1 MDKKRVVVAMS
12 GGVDS
17 SVTAAL
23 LVQEGYDV
31 VGVTMQTWPDLGD
44 DVEEVRQGGCCSISA
59 VDDARR
65 VADKLG
71 IPYYVLNFKENFQE
85 KVIDYFLREYT
96 QGRTPNPCI
105 ACNRY
110 VKFDEL
116 LRRAQALDAD
126 YVATGHYAK
135 VERDEASGR
144 FVLRKSVD
152 SGKDQTYA
160 LYNLTQP
167 QLEHTLMPLGYYE
180 KTVTRRIA
188 RELGLATANKPDS
201 QEICFVLD
209 DDYKRFVAEK
219 APEAVR
225 PGPIMDTRG
234 HVLGTHTGL
243 PNYTVGQRRGLG
255 LTAEKPL
262 YVVDLLP
269 EQNALVVGSGDEVLS
284 DRLEADDLNWIAF
297 ERPDRPFAAQAKI
310 RYGASP
316 APCLVTP
323 QADGSVHV
331 DFSRPLRAITP
342 GQAVVFY
349 HGDLVL
355 GGGTIQR
362 GR

>member
-1 MDKKRVVVAMS
+1 MEKKRVVVALS

-23 LVQEGYDV
+23 LKREGYDV
-31 VGVTMQTWPDLGD
+31 IGVTMQTWPDLSD
-44 DVEEVRQGGCCSISA
+44 EVEEIRQGGCCSVAA

-65 VADKLG
+65 VADKLD

-96 QGRTPNPCI
+96 HGRTPNPCI

-126 YVATGHYAK
+126 YIATGHYAK
-135 VERDEASGR
+135 VEQDSDSGR

-167 QLEHTLMPLGYYE
+167 QLAHTLMPLGYYE

-209 DDYKRFVAEK
+209 DDYKRFIAEK
-219 APEAVR
+219 APEAVK
-225 PGPIMDTRG
+225 PGPILDTRG
-234 HVLGTHTGL
+234 RVLGTHTGL

-255 LTAEKPL
+255 LTASQPL

-269 EQNALVVGSGDEVLS
+269 EQNAVVVGTGEETLS

-297 ERPDRPFAAQAKI
+297 ERPDR
-310 RYGASP
+310 
-316 APCLVTP
+316 
-323 QADGSVHV
+323 
-331 DFSRPLRAITP
+331 
-342 GQAVVFY
+342 
-349 HGDLVL
+349 
-355 GGGTIQR
+355 
-362 GR
+362 